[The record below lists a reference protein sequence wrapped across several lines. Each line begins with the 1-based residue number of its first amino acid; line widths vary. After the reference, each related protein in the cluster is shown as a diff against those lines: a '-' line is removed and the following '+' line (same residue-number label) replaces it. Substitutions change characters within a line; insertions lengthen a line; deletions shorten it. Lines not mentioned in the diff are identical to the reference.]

1 METIKRELD
10 GAPLPDIK
18 ACGLCSH
25 IHMGRCKE
33 YAPNAQFSCACPGEC
48 PHGGHPAY
56 CSKCNE
62 PEIKACSHLQSGTF
76 TSLPVKEHPT
86 CANCGTH
93 ICSDC
98 QDDAVHCHSYGSTCL
113 GIICAEC
120 LETAR
125 KRDIKRPMFDG
136 KRNAQIPTTDYL
148 CAPCCAK
155 QDTARLDLQTAL
167 QSTREWMPIDTAPKE
182 GRLILGFAIVDTSTG
197 NWRMRI
203 MSHNGH
209 AESRREEWNGWGD
222 SWIPPTHW
230 MPLPQAPTAVPVWL
244 DELMEPVQSA
254 LERAKEAR

>member
-1 METIKRELD
+1 MEIMHRTLD

-48 PHGGHPAY
+48 PHGRHPAY

-76 TSLPVKEHPT
+76 TSLPVKEHQA

-98 QDDAVHCHSYGSTCL
+98 QDDAVHCHSRGSTCL
-113 GIICAEC
+113 GIICEDC

-148 CAPCCAK
+148 CIPCCAK
-155 QDTARLDLQTAL
+155 QDTARKELGMSITDLMCLTL
-167 QSTREWMPIDTAPKE
+167 FTSGD
-182 GRLILGFAIVDTSTG
+182 GLGQYWPS
-197 NWRMRI
+197 RI
-203 MSHNGH
+203 
-209 AESRREEWNGWGD
+209 
-222 SWIPPTHW
+222 
-230 MPLPQAPTAVPVWL
+230 WL
-244 DELMEPVQSA
+244 DEIIDKLETA
-254 LERAKEAR
+254 LEKVKEAL